1 MKKPCEELKKFEQF
15 VYCCPI
21 NLYIFW
27 PVVCHILWSIEHT
40 LIDGYKIRLHT
51 NFKVT
56 IYPKLAMIIS
66 YHTIDS
72 SHNPGTRSCTS
83 DEDLELYLHTV
94 YIFPYICIGN
104 RWCFIF
110 NDTYQ
115 IWTEVFFHLVRQL
128 NTFKNM
134 SISDFIRVSNLHSEW

>member
-1 MKKPCEELKKFEQF
+1 MKKPCKELKKFEQL

-27 PVVCHILWSIEHT
+27 LVVCHILWSIEHT

-66 YHTIDS
+66 YNTMID
-72 SHNPGTRSCTS
+72 HRIP
-83 DEDLELYLHTV
+83 V

-104 RWCFIF
+104 CWRLIF
-110 NDTYQ
+110 KDTYQ
-115 IWTEVFFHLVRQL
+115 IWTEVFFPFSSSVKYILKHVYKRFYKSFQSAFGVIGL
-128 NTFKNM
+128 NHF
-134 SISDFIRVSNLHSEW
+134 SFFFF